1 MKVAIVERWPLEGGN
16 AGGKL
21 LFPKTLFLA
30 HESVPLGKK
39 IKKKK
44 ETRKIKLDS
53 IEHCEQFVKYKYV
66 TYLRIYLSTKK
77 QNMMLQNKQ

>member
-21 LFPKTLFLA
+21 LFPKTLYLA

-44 ETRKIKLDS
+44 RN
-53 IEHCEQFVKYKYV
+53 
-66 TYLRIYLSTKK
+66 KK
-77 QNMMLQNKQ
+77 DQAR

>member
-30 HESVPLGKK
+30 HESVPLEKK

-44 ETRKIKLDS
+44 
-53 IEHCEQFVKYKYV
+53 
-66 TYLRIYLSTKK
+66 K
-77 QNMMLQNKQ
+77 QERSS

>member
-53 IEHCEQFVKYKYV
+53 IKHCEQFVNLFHFYHCR
-66 TYLRIYLSTKK
+66 LHWFSSQL
-77 QNMMLQNKQ
+77 N

>member
-30 HESVPLGKK
+30 HESVPLGNK

-44 ETRKIKLDS
+44 
-53 IEHCEQFVKYKYV
+53 
-66 TYLRIYLSTKK
+66 K
-77 QNMMLQNKQ
+77 QERSS